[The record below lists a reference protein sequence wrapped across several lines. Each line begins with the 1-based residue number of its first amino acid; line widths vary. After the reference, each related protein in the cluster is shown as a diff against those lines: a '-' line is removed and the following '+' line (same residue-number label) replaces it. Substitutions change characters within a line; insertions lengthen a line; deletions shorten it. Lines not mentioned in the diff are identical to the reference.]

1 MSKDIKRQQ
10 REIDELMSKQIKDEK
25 IRKKFLKKLSV
36 NNEVNIKQHNL
47 RKVKTTSSSAQK
59 NIIFLFNNHLFII
72 IIRKNKNN

>member
-1 MSKDIKRQQ
+1 
-10 REIDELMSKQIKDEK
+10 MSKQIKDEK

-59 NIIFLFNNHLFII
+59 NIIVLFNNHLFII

>member
-1 MSKDIKRQQ
+1 
-10 REIDELMSKQIKDEK
+10 MSKQIKDEK

-59 NIIFLFNNHLFII
+59 IEQ
-72 IIRKNKNN
+72 K